1 MKLSPR
7 EKQVVELLLQGYS
20 NPEMAKELGIAER
33 TVKLIMNRLF
43 IKAGLGDASGIKRVK
58 LAVKLYRDGSWR

>member
-43 IKAGLGDASGIKRVK
+43 IKAGLR
-58 LAVKLYRDGSWR
+58 